1 MAINVRF
8 FTEASV
14 ISRKLRSSAEASSSA
29 EYSVILTTEGS
40 ASAEG
45 QNFHSGFA
53 LAFSL
58 YFCTKTKV
66 NFVPFIRDVV
76 VAISAMVIV
85 VVSIAEVP
93 AVPSR
98 SEVSCAK
105 HKVHG
110 IAPKLMT
117 ECHHQESHL
126 TSNQFN
132 A

>member
-1 MAINVRF
+1 M
-8 FTEASV
+8 
-14 ISRKLRSSAEASSSA
+14 
-29 EYSVILTTEGS
+29 
-40 ASAEG
+40 
-45 QNFHSGFA
+45 
-53 LAFSL
+53 
-58 YFCTKTKV
+58 
-66 NFVPFIRDVV
+66 V

-93 AVPSR
+93 VVPSR

-126 TSNQFN
+126 TSYQFKALICMSYDKKN
-132 A
+132 FQHESVFYFMSLEYYQATRI